1 MLSPF
6 QKSPTIYH
14 QPVPNAHAN
23 FPWAAIIEKK
33 KHLNHPPPWLWVPAM
48 NFAKYVWSRKY
59 MVKSAQSSLE
69 FPLSGRPWLLNQL
82 WAACVAQRSQRG
94 NNKGWLN
101 PCTPYIRGNIQR
113 EKLVEVCWSYW
124 FDLLFFCTTVP
135 KTKVQAL
142 PGMYSH
148 QTFQAP
154 KTEESSPDISC
165 MGYGL
170 CKGNWNPTN
179 KISLVREQYLDFW
192 YLKLS
197 VIQDQSG

>member
-124 FDLLFFCTTVP
+124 FDLLFF
-135 KTKVQAL
+135 AL
-142 PGMYSH
+142 PSLKLKYRH
-148 QTFQAP
+148 DQACTVTKHFRHLKRRNP
-154 KTEESSPDISC
+154 HLYKLH
-165 MGYGL
+165 GYGL